1 MTIAVD
7 RRLRS
12 KYLGSEIH
20 FKRAFQTE
28 IFHQKLFFNCV
39 VTSAD
44 SDDDNNNVDND
55 DDDNNSVDDSDD
67 DVDSDEQFFQS
78 IKGRATQRTD
88 KKTISRTNKK
98 NERQTM
104 LPSSLL
110 SSQSSS
116 AFSLSL
122 SPSLSPSMLQMWSQL
137 LLLENSAKDRNGVMT
152 PSAGRMKAKQRSL
165 IQVHRSHYLM
175 RHQLERKV
183 IETEQL
189 G

>member
-39 VTSAD
+39 VTLAD
-44 SDDDNNNVDND
+44 SDDDNNNVDD
-55 DDDNNSVDDSDD
+55 GDD

-122 SPSLSPSMLQMWSQL
+122 SPSLLLMLLPLSQL

-152 PSAGRMKAKQRSL
+152 PTVGCMKARQRSL